1 MHYKFIAF
9 IANYEETIPPFA
21 NLIRRI
27 EIRDYRARKMLS
39 VSSRIPKKKGG
50 TLQPVLPLIPE
61 KLPTAEEEKNKFI
74 SFELKM
80 QVGQGDVGTKYKKS
94 VRIFEEENVQQWI
107 DLLRDLKEIWRQNS
121 ISGGSDQAATVRSLI
136 KGESATAF
144 ESALQ
149 EKRMDKYGEEL
160 PISEE
165 HVQGALEAVSSTVFP
180 HRALEIQRLWMNR

>member
-61 KLPTAEEEKNKFI
+61 KLPTAEEEKK
-74 SFELKM
+74 
-80 QVGQGDVGTKYKKS
+80 
-94 VRIFEEENVQQWI
+94 
-107 DLLRDLKEIWRQNS
+107 S
-121 ISGGSDQAATVRSLI
+121 IS
-136 KGESATAF
+136 
-144 ESALQ
+144 
-149 EKRMDKYGEEL
+149 
-160 PISEE
+160 
-165 HVQGALEAVSSTVFP
+165 
-180 HRALEIQRLWMNR
+180 RLN